1 MALIAILEL
10 VILYWASLKSSLEEY
25 RGVPLALLTGLVAG
39 RLFLGIWYW
48 IFNYTSPLGRIEFIL
63 NSGMP
68 FFYDRYQLNPLGF
81 WLTPGIVFLLINV
94 LILSF
99 FIFHKNWKLAGAL
112 LLTTAMSYTALFITV
127 DGLRIFSVVCCG
139 SYIFLL
145 TRLIDSMRSKPN
157 KQPIT

>member
-94 LILSF
+94 LILLYF
-99 FIFHKNWKLAGAL
+99 LA
-112 LLTTAMSYTALFITV
+112 
-127 DGLRIFSVVCCG
+127 D
-139 SYIFLL
+139 
-145 TRLIDSMRSKPN
+145 
-157 KQPIT
+157 

>member
-1 MALIAILEL
+1 
-10 VILYWASLKSSLEEY
+10 
-25 RGVPLALLTGLVAG
+25 
-39 RLFLGIWYW
+39 
-48 IFNYTSPLGRIEFIL
+48 
-63 NSGMP
+63 MP

-112 LLTTAMSYTALFITV
+112 LLTIAMSYAALFITV
-127 DGLRIFSVVCCG
+127 DGLRVFAVVCCG

-145 TRLIDSMRSKPN
+145 SRLIDLIRSKSN
-157 KQPIT
+157 KQPSA